1 LFTTF
6 LGVFQF
12 FCSGDVGNCRLALKH
27 SGARE
32 VCGDVIRIHL
42 WDGRYWLLRLHDR
55 WLLNQWLLDLLWLL
69 GLLRL
74 NDCLLS
80 ACRSRCLLLHLRL
93 KLLEQLL
100 LLKELLL
107 QQLLTGQ

>member
-1 LFTTF
+1 MK
-6 LGVFQF
+6 
-12 FCSGDVGNCRLALKH
+12 N

-32 VCGDVIRIHL
+32 VSSDVIRIHL
-42 WDGRYWLLRLHDR
+42 WDDRYWLLWLHDCR
-55 WLLNQWLLDLLWLL
+55 LCNLWLLDLLLL

-74 NDCLLS
+74 NDCLLR
-80 ACRSRCLLLHLRL
+80 ACCGLCLLLHLRL